1 VKRRT
6 FIAGLGSAA
15 AWPVAARAQQPAMP
29 LVGYLHGT
37 SAEPPEDLLAAFR
50 RGLSEMGYI
59 DGRNVTISIHAAEQ
73 NNRLRGPVAE
83 LLARHV
89 AVLFATTLGAAAV
102 AKAATA
108 TIPIVFSG
116 AGDPVR
122 LGLVATLNRPGGN
135 ATGMASLSVE
145 LESKRLELL
154 RELVP
159 SAAVIG
165 FLRNPATL
173 PSNESI
179 ADLES
184 VARSLGQ
191 QIVFLNASTA
201 AEIDAAFAT
210 AMRQRVNALLV
221 ATSAFFRSQR
231 NQIVALAASHAIP
244 ASYYDREFV
253 VAGGLM
259 SYGQNT
265 PERVHQ
271 AAIYVGRIL
280 KGEKPAD
287 LPVQQP
293 TRFEFVLNLTT
304 AKALGLPVPSSILIR
319 TDEVIE

>member
-1 VKRRT
+1 
-6 FIAGLGSAA
+6 
-15 AWPVAARAQQPAMP
+15 
-29 LVGYLHGT
+29 
-37 SAEPPEDLLAAFR
+37 
-50 RGLSEMGYI
+50 
-59 DGRNVTISIHAAEQ
+59 
-73 NNRLRGPVAE
+73 VAE
-83 LLARHV
+83 LLARRV
-89 AVLFATTLGAAAV
+89 AVLFATTLGAAVV

-122 LGLVATLNRPGGN
+122 LGLVASLNRPGGN
-135 ATGMASLSVE
+135 VTGMASLSVE

-159 SAAVIG
+159 SAAVVG

-173 PSNESI
+173 PSSESM

-184 VARSLGQ
+184 AAGSVGQ

-231 NQIVALAASHAIP
+231 NQIVALAARHAIP

-293 TRFEFVLNLTT
+293 TRFEFVLNLKT
-304 AKALGLPVPSSILIR
+304 AKTLGITVPLTLLGR
-319 TDEVIE
+319 ADEVIE